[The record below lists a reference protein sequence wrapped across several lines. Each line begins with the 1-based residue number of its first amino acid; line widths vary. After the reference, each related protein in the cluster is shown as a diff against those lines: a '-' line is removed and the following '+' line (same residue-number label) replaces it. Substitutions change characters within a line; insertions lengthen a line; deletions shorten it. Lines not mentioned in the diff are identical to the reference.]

1 MSNELVPMD
10 QMQKMAQIFASSKMF
25 GCKTPD
31 EAMAIM
37 LLAQAEGMHPATAA
51 RDYHVIQGRPAMK
64 ADAMLSRYLQS
75 GGKVRWIDYTDAK
88 VTAEFSHPAGGTV
101 VIDWTQDRARAAGLS
116 GKDNWKHYPR
126 QMLRAR
132 VISEGVRTTNPAVA
146 TGIYSEAEV
155 EDMARFER
163 DMGAAEIV
171 HDDKV
176 FRPAGTTSDAPPRS
190 EAGAD
195 VSYRA
200 QLENAATLDDLARV
214 WATVPKEHKAGLAA
228 TKEARKAALQQPASE
243 PTSEQDDFVREM
255 ESAERNG
262 NAL

>member
-155 EDMARFER
+155 EDMARVER
-163 DMGAAEIV
+163 DMGAAEVV
-171 HDDKV
+171 HEGEV
-176 FRPAGTTSDAPPRS
+176 LPPAGAHTDVDPSPAS
-190 EAGAD
+190 GASGAF
-195 VSYRA
+195 SYKS
-200 QLENAATLDDLARV
+200 QLEAAETLDDLARV
-214 WATVPKEHKAGLAA
+214 WATVPRYDQPALLE
-228 TKEARKAALQQPASE
+228 TKDLRKAQLSKPATQPATQ
-243 PTSEQDDFVREM
+243 PDTV
-255 ESAERNG
+255 
-262 NAL
+262 